1 MATQKAPFHV
11 REYDRKA
18 FVELLELRFHC
29 EQLFNQNSGSSTP
42 FNHDQPRGIVA
53 TTSANQD
60 LAECYIAV
68 LSQKIVMSR
77 VFKTSAR
84 VLVSVPSLILSLF
97 LAVYSIWAEE
107 PFFRADLIF
116 PLDKWHNHGS
126 SIVELPSGELL
137 VAWYR
142 GSGEHDV
149 NDVKVM
155 GARKAQG
162 GRSWSEPFV
171 MADTPNFPDANP
183 VIFIDGKSSLQ
194 LISSVILANDWR
206 TSFLTT
212 HMSADYQRRQV
223 APIWKTSAPLFLDLK
238 EFTANLRQNVEEFVH
253 NNQTYP
259 QSELLALRKK
269 SVGDGFLHRL
279 GWIAR
284 SRPIKLPTGRI
295 LLPLYSAELSLS
307 MMAISDD
314 GGRSWSSSKPM
325 VGLGNI
331 QPTVVR
337 KKDGT
342 LVAYMRNA
350 GPPPRRLYASV
361 SRDNGMTWSAATHT
375 YLLNPGSAAE
385 IIRLANGYWA
395 LAYNDTE
402 SGRHSLA
409 VFSLRRRREVLAV
422 DAPPR
427 TRSSPS

>member
-1 MATQKAPFHV
+1 
-11 REYDRKA
+11 
-18 FVELLELRFHC
+18 
-29 EQLFNQNSGSSTP
+29 
-42 FNHDQPRGIVA
+42 
-53 TTSANQD
+53 
-60 LAECYIAV
+60 
-68 LSQKIVMSR
+68 MSR

-97 LAVYSIWAEE
+97 LAVSSIWAEE

-126 SIVELPSGELL
+126 SIVELPSGGLL

-284 SRPIKLPTGRI
+284 SRPINLPTGRI

-409 VFSLRRRREVLAV
+409 VSVSDDEGKSWRWTRHLEQDLRPRDKAGQFHYPSIVQGRDGMIHVTFSYFLNHL
-422 DAPPR
+422 PPN
-427 TRSSPS
+427 SPNKSIKHVIFNLPWVQAGIAGLVKKMQ